1 MNNTQLK
8 EAACDDLT
16 YAKST
21 LSLIINNDVP
31 FDTHAFKRSIDG
43 VKYQIDLDAEVLTQ
57 ALISLYENK
66 ACKDAG
72 YTVQQILD
80 SYANYYNKNGNITPD
95 GEMFISLIT
104 ELIAEN
110 MHRKEF
116 KNDPV

>member
-1 MNNTQLK
+1 MENNNILSNRRKSFTDAFFHHLK
-8 EAACDDLT
+8 KKG
-16 YAKST
+16 KSA
-21 LSLIINNDVP
+21 S
-31 FDTHAFKRSIDG
+31 FKRSVDG
-43 VKYQIDLDAEVLTQ
+43 VKYQIDLDAKVLTR

-72 YTVQQILD
+72 YTMQQILD

-116 KNDPV
+116 KNEPV